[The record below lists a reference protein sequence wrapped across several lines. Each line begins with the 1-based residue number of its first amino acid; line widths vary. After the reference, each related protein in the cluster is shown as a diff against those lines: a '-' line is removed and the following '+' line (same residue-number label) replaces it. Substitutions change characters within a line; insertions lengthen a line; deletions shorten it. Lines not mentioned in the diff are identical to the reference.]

1 MNEAISSWEGYARS
15 VLRIILAFV
24 FSLHGYRHLFDA
36 FPRLGG
42 RRGAVA
48 MALDA
53 LPSIVGVLEIGGGL
67 LLLIGLFARPTALVL
82 CCELLAAYFL
92 VAAPRANWPI
102 RNGGNEVILY
112 FLAFLYIAVSGPG
125 TWSLDHFLA
134 KASAELA
141 GSRVRGK
148 A

>member
-1 MNEAISSWEGYARS
+1 MTETISSWEGYARS

-24 FSLHGYRHLFDA
+24 FSLHGYRHLFNA

-42 RRGAVA
+42 RRGAVQ

-53 LPSIVGVLEIGGGL
+53 LPSVVGVFEIGGGL

-82 CCELLAAYFL
+82 CCELLVAYFF
-92 VAAPRANWPI
+92 VAAQRAIWPI

-112 FLAFLYIAVSGPG
+112 FLAFLYLAVSGPG
-125 TWSLDHFLA
+125 TWSLDHSLEEPR
-134 KASAELA
+134 AELA
-141 GSRVRGK
+141 GPSVRGK
-148 A
+148 T